1 VAVWTSSKSCRALS
15 DIINTPTD
23 RLCSHFNSVD
33 KFPDGDFLVSSRHT
47 STIYKVSHTDGSIVW
62 RLGGPDSDWILPT
75 DGLFTRQHDARVHEV
90 NATHTI
96 ISFFD
101 NHFGFPGYS
110 TKTKGH
116 SRGLV
121 VALLANDRKVEI
133 VTKADHP
140 RNKISESRGSN
151 QILPNGNL
159 FVSIVVDVIP
169 FWNICL
175 LSSTTVDVLGKQSS
189 NIRTQF

>member
-1 VAVWTSSKSCRALS
+1 M
-15 DIINTPTD
+15 
-23 RLCSHFNSVD
+23 
-33 KFPDGDFLVSSRHT
+33 
-47 STIYKVSHTDGSIVW
+47 
-62 RLGGPDSDWILPT
+62 
-75 DGLFTRQHDARVHEV
+75 

-110 TKTKGH
+110 TKTKEP

-133 VTKADHP
+133 LTKADHP
-140 RNKISESRGSN
+140 LNKISESRGSN

-175 LSSTTVDVLGKQSS
+175 LSLTTVDVLGKQCS
-189 NIRTQF
+189 NIRTQS